1 MNKSLVNRDLQ
12 HLWHP
17 CSQMKDYEAFPPV
30 EIKGAK
36 GSIIQTGDGELID
49 IISSWWC
56 KSLGHGHPAII
67 DAVKKQIDKFEH
79 VILANTTHE
88 LIVELCERII
98 KLCPGYHKVFFCDSG
113 SDAVE
118 VAMKMALQY
127 QLQTG
132 NPVKNKFISLENG
145 YHGETILTLAA
156 GDCGLY
162 GRPFES
168 IMPDIPK
175 IKKIPYI
182 ESYENWPGGTLG
194 SDCWKE
200 IQNQLDQN
208 KDSLAGIVIEPVLQ
222 GAGGMLLYN
231 PDLIKKLSDW
241 CSANNILL
249 IADEILTGMG
259 RLGYARACEMA
270 GVLPDIS
277 VFSKGLTSGFSP
289 LACAVT
295 SDKIYDVFYDDYETG
310 KAFMHSNTYC
320 GNAVGVAAANAT
332 LKIYE
337 QEKVFE
343 RVRNSS
349 SFLVNCFEAM
359 ARETGMLKNI
369 RNQGFVVAADLQMPG
384 GEAIDSAKRVGYAVY
399 REAVK
404 RGLLMRPLGNTVY
417 FLPPLNI
424 TEDLLGQAT
433 DIAIDSIK
441 AVLG

>member
-1 MNKSLVNRDLQ
+1 MSKSLVNRDLK

-17 CSQMKDYEAFPPV
+17 CSQMKDYEVFPPV
-30 EIKGAK
+30 EVKSAK
-36 GSIIQTGDGELID
+36 GSIIQTENGPLID

-56 KSLGHGHPAII
+56 KSLGHGHPEII
-67 DAVKKQIDKFEH
+67 EAVKKQIDKFEH

-98 KLCPGYHKVFFCDSG
+98 KLCPGYDKIFFCDSG

-118 VAMKMALQY
+118 VALKMALQY

-132 NPVKNKFISLENG
+132 NPQKNKFMSLENG

-175 IKKIPYI
+175 IKNIPY
-182 ESYENWPGGTLG
+182 ESCHGNWPGGQLDSG
-194 SDCWKE
+194 DWGA
-200 IQNQLDQN
+200 IQVQLDQS

-222 GAGGMLLYN
+222 GAGGMLLYK
-231 PDLIKKLSDW
+231 PDFIQKLSQW
-241 CSANNILL
+241 CSSNNVLL

-259 RLGYARACEMA
+259 RLGYARACELA

-295 SDKIYDVFYDDYETG
+295 SDRVYDVFYDDYETG

-337 QEKVFE
+337 HENTFE
-343 RVRNSS
+343 RVLNDSA
-349 SFLVNCFEAM
+349 FLIKCFQQM
-359 ARETGMLKNI
+359 SNETGVLKNI
-369 RNQGFVVAADLQMPG
+369 RCQGFVVAADLQMPG
-384 GEAIDSAKRVGYAVY
+384 GEAIDSSKRVGYTIY

-424 TEDLLGQAT
+424 TEGELVQAT
-433 DIAIDSIK
+433 EIAIASIK